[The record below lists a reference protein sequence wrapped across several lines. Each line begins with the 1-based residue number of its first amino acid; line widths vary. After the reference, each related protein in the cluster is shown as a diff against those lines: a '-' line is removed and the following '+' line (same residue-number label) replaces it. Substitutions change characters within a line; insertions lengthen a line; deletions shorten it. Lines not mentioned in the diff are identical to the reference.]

1 MTTPQIPPAF
11 LSQAAQPAPQPV
23 PQPEPVQ
30 LVDLTPEIQR
40 QRDALP
46 KPTTFSLLGVQ
57 ITLPP
62 IQALSFETQL
72 RVGNDELGTLISIL
86 GDDQAQRLAQA
97 GAQIS
102 DLMVLFAAW
111 QKASG
116 LEPGES
122 AASTGS

>member
-1 MTTPQIPPAF
+1 MLRERDHAVAAARLGGVERLVRTAQQRGRAF
-11 LSQAAQPAPQPV
+11 
-23 PQPEPVQ
+23 
-30 LVDLTPEIQR
+30 
-40 QRDALP
+40 
-46 KPTTFSLLGVQ
+46 
-57 ITLPP
+57 
-62 IQALSFETQL
+62 
-72 RVGNDELGTLISIL
+72 VGIL